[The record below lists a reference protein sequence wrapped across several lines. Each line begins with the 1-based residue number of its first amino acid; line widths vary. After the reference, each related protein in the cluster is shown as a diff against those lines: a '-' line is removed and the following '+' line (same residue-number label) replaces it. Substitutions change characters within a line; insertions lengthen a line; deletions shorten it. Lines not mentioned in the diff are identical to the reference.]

1 MKKEVTQSFF
11 SVSKIFGMNSTK
23 NPERLMDDVLEIKIL
38 NPKCFVI
45 KVLDKDGSIKPL
57 MYEVK
62 DLNIPKKI
70 KAKIHYIK
78 YIKLNVFIG
87 LIDYFN

>member
-1 MKKEVTQSFF
+1 ME
-11 SVSKIFGMNSTK
+11 
-23 NPERLMDDVLEIKIL
+23 DVLEIKIL
-38 NPKCFVI
+38 NNQKCFVI

-62 DLNIPKKI
+62 DPMIPKKI

-78 YIKLNVFIG
+78 YLKLYVFTK
-87 LIDYFN
+87 F